1 MMFRFKSTRQAS
13 RLARRLTAPLAL
25 LAGAAIT
32 SLAAAPA
39 AATGLPEAGIVAAQP
54 KGQIDCSKY
63 AGTEKEACEK
73 MMSRRRS

>member
-1 MMFRFKSTRQAS
+1 MMFRFHSTRQAPNP
-13 RLARRLTAPLAL
+13 ARRLTPLLSL
-25 LAGAAIT
+25 LAVVAASALT
-32 SLAAAPA
+32 PPPA
-39 AATGLPEAGIVAAQP
+39 AATNLPEAGIVAAQP